1 MLGDLQKLCA
11 LGTDKPL
18 ADRMRTV
25 RAETYGL
32 AGRIQIS
39 QQAACC
45 LANTT
50 KRWDGPLW
58 EVMSSHGRRVYH
70 AWQWL

>member
-1 MLGDLQKLCA
+1 MLCHLQKPRA

-25 RAETYGL
+25 RAEMYRL

-39 QQAACC
+39 
-45 LANTT
+45 
-50 KRWDGPLW
+50 
-58 EVMSSHGRRVYH
+58 
-70 AWQWL
+70 